1 MIHYQARVREGSGGV
16 RYVVTPAAAPG
27 ALLSSG
33 ILHVASVSS
42 GIDSQATLELAVE
55 RFGVHRVRGIF
66 CDTDNEDQAVYDHLD
81 YLERAIGVRIDR
93 LKANFSQQIADKRR
107 FVARDVRTGRE
118 YDTKPVFEADGK
130 TPVWKRDGFG
140 NIVTKKGKPVQ
151 KTVKIGGGRR
161 RRWSNKAK
169 RRALSVLYPTGNAFL
184 DLCIWK
190 GRFPSRKAQFCT
202 EELKRNMAVLYQL
215 ELVEQGYT
223 VISWQGVRRDES
235 LARRDALKF
244 EPLGGRVFIYRP
256 LVDMTKMQV
265 FAYCAARGH
274 LPNPLYSEDCDRV
287 GCAPCINSQKKE
299 IRAHSIRRPHH
310 IIRISEW
317 ERIVSMA
324 SKRGYSTFFH
334 KVDDLGGQQAAAI
347 YTRNEVWQVVEWAKT
362 TRGGR
367 QFSLLDGL
375 DEPTACSSSYG
386 LCDQS

>member
-1 MIHYQARVREGSGGV
+1 MKRDLITMQLDLGSEFIIP
-16 RYVVTPAAAPG
+16 RH
-27 ALLSSG
+27 G
-33 ILHVASVSS
+33 ILHVVSISS

-55 RFGVHRVRGIF
+55 RFGKHRVRAIF

-81 YLERAIGVRIDR
+81 YLEHEIGVRIDR
-93 LKANFSQQIADKRR
+93 LKADFTQQIADKRK

-118 YDTKPVFEADGK
+118 YDTVPVFEADGK

-151 KTVKIGGGRR
+151 KVRKVGGGRR

-202 EELKRNMAVLYQL
+202 EELKRNMAVEYQL

-244 EPLGGRVFIYRP
+244 EPLGGHVFIYRP
-256 LVDMTKMQV
+256 IVDMTKMQV
-265 FAYCAARGH
+265 FALCAARGRR
-274 LPNPLYSEDCDRV
+274 PNPLYSEDCDRV
-287 GCAPCINSQKKE
+287 GCSPCINSKKKE
-299 IRAHSIRRPHH
+299 IHATSIRRPHH
-310 IIRISEW
+310 LVRISEW

-334 KVDDLGGQQAAAI
+334 KVDDQGGQFNSTI
-347 YTRNEVWQVVEWAKT
+347 FTRNEVWQVVEWAKT

-367 QFSLLDGL
+367 QFSLLTQL
-375 DEPTACSSSYG
+375 DEPTGCSSSYG
-386 LCDQS
+386 LCDQGA